1 MIDNL
6 VEMPYVR
13 HIKIE
18 GANEMKTFKLKGLEV
33 MGNEQDGIEQK
44 AITLT
49 DGLVINREDN
59 GGWLLEAYVD
69 EQYRSYFE
77 KLINIKEIML
87 QVKIT
92 REENDPAFFITEILS
107 INEISKQKINVL
119 FGGRVIDHSKSRV
132 EDMLRMIMEEGYQG
146 ESLLKKFKELI

>member
-13 HIKIE
+13 HIKTE
-18 GANEMKTFKLKGLEV
+18 GEKYMKTFKLMGLEV
-33 MGNEQDGIEQK
+33 MGNEHDGVEQK
-44 AITLT
+44 AVTLI

-59 GGWLLEAYVD
+59 NGWLLEAYVD
-69 EQYRSYFE
+69 EQYLSYFE
-77 KLINIKEIML
+77 KLVDIKEIML

-107 INEISKQKINVL
+107 INEISEQKINVL

-132 EDMLRMIMEEGYQG
+132 EDM
-146 ESLLKKFKELI
+146 